1 MDSARETILAIE
13 KRTGIRQVELR
24 RKFNREVARVFPR
37 KKRVIDSIR
46 ESMGYGER
54 KTHDEDKK
62 VVEVAGAIAGGEG
75 VTAPEASPDEV
86 TIAGGES
93 VTVPEATDA
102 ADATVDDVKITG
114 GEDIIEVAEAASDEV
129 AIAGGEDVAEVTEAS
144 SDEVA
149 IAGGEDVAAPEA
161 EAAETAAKKIQ
172 KFLRSNM
179 RNFAGTTRR
188 DTMPPHLKHVIL
200 VREALE
206 QRISEMTDLVTELKE
221 TESSFRHDSV

>member
-1 MDSARETILAIE
+1 
-13 KRTGIRQVELR
+13 
-24 RKFNREVARVFPR
+24 
-37 KKRVIDSIR
+37 
-46 ESMGYGER
+46 
-54 KTHDEDKK
+54 
-62 VVEVAGAIAGGEG
+62 
-75 VTAPEASPDEV
+75 
-86 TIAGGES
+86 
-93 VTVPEATDA
+93 
-102 ADATVDDVKITG
+102 
-114 GEDIIEVAEAASDEV
+114 V